1 MNTQRPLEGIT
12 VLDFTRIYSGPYC
25 SMLLGDLGAY
35 VIKVEKKGTGDDSRQ
50 FRPKPNIKEGSG
62 YTMYLNRNKKSVE
75 LDLKDEKARGIIYRL
90 CEKADI
96 VLENYAPGVAKKLGI
111 DYDTLKKY
119 NPQII
124 YGSISGF
131 GQTGPYRNK
140 AAYDIIA
147 QAMGGYM
154 AVTGPKNGMP
164 IKLGTSVGDS
174 CAGLHMAFALMAAMY
189 YRQRTGIGQY
199 IDISMMDSVF
209 ATLENHV
216 MIQTMDHITPVRN
229 GNSNQNAVP
238 FNTFRTSDDYVAIA
252 VANDALFEKFAQAI
266 QRPDLLENPD
276 YKTTNNRKLHEDE
289 LTKIVEEWTTK
300 HTTKEVCQIFEDYK
314 IPVGPILGIDQL
326 VEDPHILAREMMIEV
341 DHPYGGKIRM
351 PGCPI
356 KFSETKIDHFAPSS
370 ALGADTAQVL
380 REIGGYTQKELED
393 LAEAGIIPR

>member
-75 LDLKDEKARGIIYRL
+75 LDLKDETARGIIYRL

-216 MIQTMDHITPVRN
+216 MIQTMYHITPVRN

-238 FNTFRTSDDYVAIA
+238 FN
-252 VANDALFEKFAQAI
+252 
-266 QRPDLLENPD
+266 
-276 YKTTNNRKLHEDE
+276 
-289 LTKIVEEWTTK
+289 TTK

-380 REIGGYTQKELED
+380 REIGGYTQKEIED